1 MNATPSSIIAG
12 LVMIIPKIHRDQ
24 RGEHV
29 ETFSADT
36 YEFYDRTACRIQ
48 FVEDDISISHRNV
61 LRGLHGDSAT
71 WKLIQCFWG
80 EVFFV
85 VADMRTDSPTYLRW
99 QSFTL
104 SDQNRMQVLVPAG
117 CVNGH
122 FVVSEK
128 AVFSYKQ
135 SQYYSGMSAQITVRW
150 DDPLLN
156 INWPIRAPIL
166 SERDANAALLDRQ
179 HP

>member
-1 MNATPSSIIAG
+1 MNATPSSTIAG
-12 LVMIIPKIHRDQ
+12 LVTITPKIHRDH
-24 RGEHV
+24 RGEYV
-29 ETFSADT
+29 ETFRADA
-36 YEFYDRTACRIQ
+36 YEFYDRTGDRIQ

-61 LRGLHGDSAT
+61 LRGLHGDAVT
-71 WKLIQCFWG
+71 WKLIQCTWG

-135 SQYYSGMSAQITVRW
+135 SQYYAGMSAQFTVRW
-150 DDPLLN
+150 DDPLLA
-156 INWPIRAPIL
+156 IPWPVSKPIL
-166 SERDANAALLDRQ
+166 SQRDSDAPLTNC
-179 HP
+179 P